1 MADHDLESSPRQ
13 LLGVLRRVTERMA
26 QHQDLQPVLGDIAQG
41 LVDNAGAAMARILLY
56 LTDAE
61 CPACR
66 AAGRND
72 GSEAALHDCAGA
84 GLPAPLLTRNHK
96 ILLGT
101 YFAGRIAESRAPL
114 LINDLPARIQEHI
127 NERAAAAARGEPQ
140 RELLEDLLF
149 VVDSG
154 FRGFAGYPLLSGG
167 ELVGTLGLFFRR
179 SVSEAEFELLGT
191 FAYQAA
197 TAIRT
202 ARALEELSRLRER
215 LEVENAYLQE
225 ELRSE
230 LGFDEIVGTSPAL
243 KRVLR
248 RVRQVAPA
256 DSTVLLVGETGTGKE
271 LIARA
276 IHQLSARRE
285 RPLIKVNCGAIP
297 PGLIES
303 ELFGHERG
311 AFTGAL
317 QRRLG
322 RFELADRGTLFL
334 DEVGELSLETQIRL
348 LRVLQEQE
356 FERVGAQA
364 SIRVDVRLVAATNR
378 DLHADVAAGRFRAD
392 LFYRLNVFPLEVPP
406 LRDRPEDVPVLVAHF
421 LQFFGRKLGRAFEGV
436 SKESMERLR
445 RYPWPGNVREL
456 QNVLERSCVLSSGPV
471 VNVADVLDPG
481 ARAGRESAIE
491 TLEAAERG
499 HIQRALERTGG
510 VIHGPRGAALLL
522 GINANT
528 LRSRMD
534 KLGLRSRR

>member
-1 MADHDLESSPRQ
+1 MAE
-13 LLGVLRRVTERMA
+13 
-26 QHQDLQPVLGDIAQG
+26 HQDLQQILGAIVQG
-41 LVDNAGAAMARILLY
+41 LVDNAGAAMARILLF
-56 LTDAE
+56 LTDTD

-66 AAGRND
+66 LAGRND
-72 GSEAALHDCAGA
+72 GGAAALHDCAGA
-84 GLPAPLLTRNHK
+84 GLTPPLITRNHK
-96 ILLGT
+96 ILVGT

-114 LINDLPARIQEHI
+114 LVNDLTTAIQDHIND
-127 NERAAAAARGEPQ
+127 RAAAAERGQPQ
-140 RELLEDLLF
+140 GEMLEDLLF

-154 FRGFAGYPLLSGG
+154 FRSFAGYPLLSGG
-167 ELVGTLGLFFRR
+167 QLVGTLGLFFRR
-179 SVSEAEFELLGT
+179 AIDAAEFDLLGT

-243 KRVLR
+243 RRVLR
-248 RVRQVAPA
+248 RVRQVATA
-256 DSTVLLVGETGTGKE
+256 DSTVLLIGETGTGKE
-271 LIARA
+271 LLARA
-276 IHQLSARRE
+276 IHQFSARRE
-285 RPLIKVNCGAIP
+285 RPLIKVNCGAIS

-334 DEVGELSLETQIRL
+334 DEVGELSLETQVRL

-356 FERVGAQA
+356 FERVGGQSA
-364 SIRVDVRLVAATNR
+364 IRVDVRLVAATNR
-378 DLHADVAAGRFRAD
+378 DLQADVAAGRFRAD
-392 LFYRLNVFPLEVPP
+392 LFYRLNVFPLVVPP
-406 LRDRPEDVPVLVAHF
+406 LRERPDDIPVLVAHF
-421 LQFFGRKLGRAFEGV
+421 LQFYGRKLGRTFDGV
-436 SKESMERLR
+436 SKDSMDRLR

-456 QNVLERSCVLSSGPV
+456 QNVLERSCVLSAGPV
-471 VNVADVLDPG
+471 VNVADALDP
-481 ARAGRESAIE
+481 AAPAGPEPPLD
-491 TLEAAERG
+491 TLEAAERA
-499 HIQRALERTGG
+499 HIRRALERTGG
-510 VIHGPRGAALLL
+510 VIHGPRGAAVLL

-534 KLGLRSRR
+534 RLGLKR